1 MHRFNEDSVGRYTAT
16 HLYIKCD
23 KKTRYILNYFSINY
37 RKKNLTAVCTS
48 SRFDLLMLLL
58 DEN

>member
-23 KKTRYILNYFSINY
+23 KKTRYILNYFTINY
-37 RKKNLTAVCTS
+37 RKKK
-48 SRFDLLMLLL
+48 L
-58 DEN
+58 DSCVHKQQI